1 MGGEVQVLPGQRVLV
16 ELEQAG
22 DQLAPG
28 WPGLGLRHPAGLD
41 DAPERPGTVLR
52 PAHPVAVLDQLQQ
65 SLQSGD
71 IPVGSVAPGDDL
83 PQQDPEGP
91 DIRLNSQFSSV
102 SARLDY

>member
-1 MGGEVQVLPGQRVLV
+1 MAGQLQVLPRQGVLV
-16 ELEQAG
+16 QLEQAG
-22 DQLAPG
+22 DEVTPG
-28 WPGLGLRHPAGLD
+28 GSGLWLVHPAGLD

-91 DIRLNSQFSSV
+91 DIRLNSQLSSV